1 MLLHQN
7 EMKASKPKIK
17 TCLTLVVQNL
27 NNHPSIDNSELKSE
41 EQPSKSK
48 AVKKKSKSK
57 QKGND
62 KSHEK
67 GLFDV
72 SNIQSEQQNE
82 GEDNES
88 KDSIAEYEK
97 IISEKLEEKR
107 KEELKKA
114 SEHMKV
120 KLLKTG
126 RCPI

>member
-1 MLLHQN
+1 M
-7 EMKASKPKIK
+7 EMSKLKIRI
-17 TCLTLVVQNL
+17 CLILVVQSQ
-27 NNHPSIDNSELKSE
+27 NNHPSIKNSYKKSQDE
-41 EQPSKSK
+41 PSKLK
-48 AVKKKSKSK
+48 VVTKKSKNK
-57 QKGND
+57 KKGND

-67 GLFDV
+67 GLFDI
-72 SNIQSEQQNE
+72 SNLQSEQQNE

-114 SEHMKV
+114 SEHMKAR
-120 KLLKTG
+120 LLKTG